1 MMLGHIE
8 FDRITNSYYVLG
20 FMRVENRVIENGFVA
35 EFEYNQIKNITVI
48 SEKEY
53 DFYRSYKHL
62 EISGFTKKAY
72 EWSYMD
78 CELDKLKSMN
88 HTLANLYKHYNK

>member
-1 MMLGHIE
+1 
-8 FDRITNSYYVLG
+8 
-20 FMRVENRVIENGFVA
+20 
-35 EFEYNQIKNITVI
+35 
-48 SEKEY
+48 
-53 DFYRSYKHL
+53 L
-62 EISGFTKKAY
+62 EIMGFSEKAY